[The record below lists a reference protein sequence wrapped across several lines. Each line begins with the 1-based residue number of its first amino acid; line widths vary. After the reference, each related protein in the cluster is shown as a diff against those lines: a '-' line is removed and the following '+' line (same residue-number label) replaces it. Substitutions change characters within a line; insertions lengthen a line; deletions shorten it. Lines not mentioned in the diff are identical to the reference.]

1 MVTFFG
7 GKSAT
12 KAAGKTG
19 TGREKGS
26 GKVCGT
32 EREKRTG
39 KRTEKCLFFITCAV
53 LLLIC
58 LPVSVMA
65 EGCISAQDCAGTRGG
80 VSVQGSAGTPD
91 FTKKAP
97 VGGGSAATAGSGS
110 AAAVGVGTQNDGG
123 AAESGSAA
131 AVGVGSVAIGS
142 HSAAAVGSGTQND
155 GGAAESGFDAFEKFR
170 SELPPEVAS
179 LLPEGFFGSDP
190 EGVATAVQDAAKTSK
205 ILAFV
210 RDCLGV
216 SLRELLPLL
225 AQICGVLVLSAVLGA
240 LSEHLGGGTGQA
252 FSFCSVT
259 VLALLV
265 LRRSVTGVTRLRA
278 WFDTLATLAGSM
290 LPMMGTLYALGGN
303 VRAAAANHGVLSVF
317 LSVAQVLCS
326 RAVLPV
332 AGVCLVLALSDALT
346 GKAVLKPLG
355 NLIKRTFTLG
365 ISFLMLLLSFLLGL
379 QTTLAAGSDTLALR
393 TVRFAAGSFLP
404 VVGGSVSE
412 AMKTVAGSIGYLR
425 TLAGTGGI
433 LVLFLFFLPTF
444 LTVLLTRVVFLLA
457 GALAELLGVKGE
469 GRILGE
475 LASVYGYFLAV
486 IAAVF
491 TMAVFSLSLFAH
503 CAVAGG

>member
-97 VGGGSAATAGSGS
+97 VGGGSVATVGVGS
-110 AAAVGVGTQNDGG
+110 AAAVG
-123 AAESGSAA
+123 S
-131 AVGVGSVAIGS
+131 GSVAIGS

-469 GRILGE
+469 ERILGE